1 MFSNIC
7 VLTVII
13 FGVMLFIQIIID
25 ILFSVFNIF
34 NKVFFNNSVKLYGFT
49 FEHVTTFLI
58 RQYTSFQKHFNSS
71 MYFFH
76 FWLCK
81 MLEILQVFQYTK
93 IYEVMGNVDIA
104 LFYKICVVA
113 AMITMRL
120 LILEIFVW
128 R

>member
-1 MFSNIC
+1 
-7 VLTVII
+7 
-13 FGVMLFIQIIID
+13 
-25 ILFSVFNIF
+25 
-34 NKVFFNNSVKLYGFT
+34 
-49 FEHVTTFLI
+49 
-58 RQYTSFQKHFNSS
+58 
-71 MYFFH
+71 
-76 FWLCK
+76 

-113 AMITMRL
+113 AMITVRL